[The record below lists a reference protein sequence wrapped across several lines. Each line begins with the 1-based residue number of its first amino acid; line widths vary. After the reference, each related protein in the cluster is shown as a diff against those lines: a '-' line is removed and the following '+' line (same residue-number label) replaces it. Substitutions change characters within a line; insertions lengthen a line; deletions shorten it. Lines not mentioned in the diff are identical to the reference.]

1 MEHPSPQQQV
11 NLSLQ
16 WMYDTLK
23 KICAPGSS
31 VKMEHLSGPV
41 GIGNYIYRMMEAGEG
56 IGWRLAL
63 WFAVV
68 LNVNLAVLN
77 ILPLP
82 VVDGGHVTLGLIEI
96 LRGKPVSG
104 RFLEWIM
111 TAFIF
116 LLFAFFIFVTFKD
129 VGDMIGGASTPPD
142 LPMPIFRTQ

>member
-1 MEHPSPQQQV
+1 
-11 NLSLQ
+11 
-16 WMYDTLK
+16 
-23 KICAPGSS
+23 
-31 VKMEHLSGPV
+31 MEHLSGPV
-41 GIGNYIYRMMEAGEG
+41 GIGSYIYHMMEVGEG
-56 IGWRLAL
+56 VGWRLAF

-82 VVDGGHVTLGLIEI
+82 VVDGGHVTLGMIEM

-104 RFLEWIM
+104 RFLDWIM

-129 VGDMIGGASTPPD
+129 VGDMIGGTPEPEP
-142 LPMPIFRTQ
+142 LPKPIFCEQ